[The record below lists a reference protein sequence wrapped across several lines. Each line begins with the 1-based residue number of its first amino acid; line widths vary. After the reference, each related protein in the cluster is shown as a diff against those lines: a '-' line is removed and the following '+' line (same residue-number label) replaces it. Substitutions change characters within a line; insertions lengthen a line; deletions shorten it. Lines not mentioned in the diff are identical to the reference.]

1 MQNNRVLLAFILL
14 IAIVLPTISFA
25 GSLNSTSSNSLSIT
39 SSISSNSLSSMT
51 SNSLNQTVI
60 GTTFKDVMKPISG
73 YITYFVLLIFVIV
86 WVYGLL
92 EIYGEM
98 NIEPEK
104 KLKAMLEYTI
114 GASSILLIA
123 GVLYAYVNYF
133 PQIIASTAPNL
144 INIHSVIPVALIW
157 FDLFIA
163 VIISIFG
170 FILAMRELINFIR
183 TFQPTLRDDAKEFER
198 NNSLTR
204 FFVLLVFAFLSPL
217 IVGVLFVLVT
227 QVFFSVSAGISSAL
241 SSVSVNTTQYNIVSA
256 TVYSSNLPSCG
267 ANIFSG
273 NFWTCLSS
281 SMIFYEFSHAYTV
294 GFEAAIINTAI
305 HLMLNPFGSNVTF
318 DVIYEIIILLL
329 YVYGFIKIDWFS
341 LQYISSLKTGEKEAT
356 SFEKL
361 KRAYIQYIGFII
373 SPILF
378 VISIIIL
385 NSFIA
390 MLISAMTS
398 SSMYLIP
405 PLLNINGVA
414 TASNLL
420 IDIAGF
426 IMIIFA
432 ILLILVVIIFLLLRL
447 IGGIIF
453 AIGIFLYLS
462 DDYKHRAFGKNLLII
477 FMIIYLIPLILLLIY
492 SFWFG
497 FLSSS
502 VSSALGSSHLSTVQ
516 ATIGSYTATP
526 VNGNSA
532 EINIQPGNVNV
543 VCNNGTSIY
552 SALSNS
558 NMNNS
563 DAHGVLLA
571 GCANFVGYWGNGY
584 IIMAFVSLLLLI
596 ALIYGFGAISGAI
609 GGITGIGGGE
619 GAIST
624 FSGLNGKPLL
634 QKMSKIASNMQKNR
648 SRYLKSVA
656 KKGGIGNV
664 AGSAFLTRSKGLV
677 GSAVKVAGGTEN
689 LAYGLVTAPIAGTAL
704 GNALDRTRQAT
715 KNVIAS
721 AMANPEEYSYGKAN
735 DVINEYAKKIKKEGE
750 SEKDAKIRAK
760 KELQENYGFT
770 FDDKS
775 KTFRVSNKNLT
786 SFEDKTGIHL
796 KTSISTFK
804 ELEGYNEAKK
814 EYNKVEK
821 EYEKV
826 EKAYKDG
833 KASKSKLKKA
843 KQKRD
848 EAKKKLD
855 DISVNGGYKDS
866 ESYEDMKN
874 LNDAYTDYQEAINS
888 DDNKKKSKAKENLK
902 NVVRTYEQK
911 YGAKLNGGKLVK
923 MMESSEG
930 SMDVRNIMATALSLQ
945 DPEMSAKFISG
956 AVNGDKIIIAKERL
970 LTIGNG
976 IEKAFKAEFI
986 NPATSE
992 ARERFHSIK
1001 EILGKMKN
1009 YNLISGV
1016 GLVNEYNSEIKDI
1029 DSKINKV
1036 MHDYDNDLETLKS
1049 NNPNISQEDKDKAQK
1064 ELSSLQTNLEVL
1076 MHKKQQ
1082 LERSRKYVESPEM
1095 LILSALNKKAI
1106 DDLKLS
1112 EAKEGRIIS
1121 TRDAIHKLLESGT
1134 ISSPLQVLDNLVKV
1148 SSGDELARINLTKAM
1163 LDNELR
1169 IKKKS
1174 AIETEKEINKI
1185 KWALKNE
1192 NLTES
1197 QRLQYKK
1204 MEEEVTYKYNM
1215 LNSETK
1221 RIELDAGEINNL
1233 MKSLKVIKKPV
1244 ISTTKYTIEKELG
1257 NYLNSEIS
1265 EKSEL
1270 SKTNKKKKLLIDE
1283 RNKLDALNNFAEDVK
1298 ENIESENFE
1307 LVNNSINDETLSL
1320 INDIFKDDADA
1331 KVINRINDMKVA
1343 MNSGKNA
1350 INVLDV
1356 LEKEESDKILGV
1368 TKESLIKSLSAYK
1381 TTIEA
1386 KKNPEAI
1393 KKYDEFVKFV
1403 ADKISIENLKNTSI
1417 ENLSNE
1423 IKKEFENTGLDKT
1436 INPVQISDAIINSL
1450 GDNAITNEIYES
1462 FKDNI
1467 EGMSEKIK
1475 NHSQARKEI
1484 IEKSIK
1490 EISEKEEPLL
1500 KKDIS
1505 NIIYGPKTKKI
1516 YVNSNEAI
1524 TDREIAE
1531 RVVKSIVENRAKNYN
1546 LQKSTMSIL
1555 SSFDESIDEI
1565 SDEKEKEKAIEFVYK
1580 EIVPELKKMT
1590 YNSFA
1595 KVVSTGISNYEDA
1608 RENGRINTGFFNEQ
1622 EIRRISDLQSQVE
1635 IAQMSTFKEE
1645 FLKTYTGYKNSVSG
1659 KVHQKHHSPG
1669 IRIMSERIRSLK
1681 GNEEN
1686 DEESKNNEHGS
1697 IKNKIGE
1704 QEERDNFEVRGE
1716 HWGVFNSGRRQHDDD
1731 NDDNEDEDK

>member
-1 MQNNRVLLAFILL
+1 
-14 IAIVLPTISFA
+14 
-25 GSLNSTSSNSLSIT
+25 
-39 SSISSNSLSSMT
+39 
-51 SNSLNQTVI
+51 
-60 GTTFKDVMKPISG
+60 
-73 YITYFVLLIFVIV
+73 
-86 WVYGLL
+86 
-92 EIYGEM
+92 
-98 NIEPEK
+98 
-104 KLKAMLEYTI
+104 
-114 GASSILLIA
+114 
-123 GVLYAYVNYF
+123 
-133 PQIIASTAPNL
+133 
-144 INIHSVIPVALIW
+144 
-157 FDLFIA
+157 
-163 VIISIFG
+163 
-170 FILAMRELINFIR
+170 
-183 TFQPTLRDDAKEFER
+183 
-198 NNSLTR
+198 
-204 FFVLLVFAFLSPL
+204 VLLVFAFLSPL

-241 SSVSVNTTQYNIVSA
+241 SSVSVNASQYNIVSA

-267 ANIFSG
+267 ANMFSG
-273 NFWTCLSS
+273 NFWTCLGS
-281 SMIFYEFSHAYTV
+281 SMMFYVFSHAYTV

-305 HLMLNPFGSNVTF
+305 HLMLSPFGINATF
-318 DVIYEIIILLL
+318 EIVYEIIILFL

-341 LQYISSLKTGEKEAT
+341 LQYISALKTGEKEAT

-361 KRAYIQYIGFII
+361 KRTYIQYIGFII
-373 SPILF
+373 SPILL
-378 VISIIIL
+378 VVAIILL
-385 NSFIA
+385 NSFLA
-390 MLISAMTS
+390 TLISAMTS

-426 IMIIFA
+426 FMIIFA
-432 ILLILVVIIFLLLRL
+432 IILILVVILFVLLRF

-453 AIGIFLYLS
+453 AVGIFLYLS
-462 DDYKHRAFGKNLLII
+462 EDYKHRAFGKNLLIG
-477 FMIIYLIPLILLLIY
+477 FMLLYLIPLILLLIY

-497 FLSSS
+497 FLSSAI
-502 VSSALGSSHLSTVQ
+502 SSALGSSHIATVQ

-526 VNGNSA
+526 VHGNSA

-558 NMNNS
+558 KLNNS

-609 GGITGIGGGE
+609 GGLTGAGGGE
-619 GAIST
+619 GAISM
-624 FSGLNGKPLL
+624 FNGLSGKPLL

-704 GNALDRTRQAT
+704 GNALDRTRQVT

-721 AMANPEEYSYGKAN
+721 AMAKPEDYSYGKAD

-760 KELQENYGFT
+760 KELQENYGFI

-786 SFEDKTGIHL
+786 SLEDKTGIHL
-796 KTSISTFK
+796 KTSISSFK

-833 KASKSKLKKA
+833 KASKSRLKKA

-855 DISVNGGYKDS
+855 DISVKGGYKDS
-866 ESYEDMKN
+866 DSYEDMKN

-902 NVVRTYEQK
+902 NAVKTYEKK

-930 SMDVRNIMATALSLQ
+930 RMDVRNIMATALSLQ
-945 DPEMSAKFISG
+945 DTEMSAKFISG
-956 AVNGDKIIIAKERL
+956 AVNGDKVIIAKERL
-970 LTIGNG
+970 LTTGNG
-976 IEKAFKAEFI
+976 IAKAFKTEFI

-992 ARERFHSIK
+992 ARERFHSVK
-1001 EILGKMKN
+1001 DILGKMKN

-1029 DSKINKV
+1029 DSKINKAI
-1036 MHDYDNDLETLKS
+1036 HDYDNDLEILKS
-1049 NNPNISQEDKDKAQK
+1049 NNPNISQKDKDKAQK

-1076 MHKKQQ
+1076 THKKQQ

-1121 TRDAIHKLLESGT
+1121 TRDAIHKLLESGS
-1134 ISSPLQVLDNLVKV
+1134 ISSPFQVLDNLSKLA
-1148 SSGDELARINLTKAM
+1148 SGDELGRINLTKAM

-1169 IKKKS
+1169 IKKK
-1174 AIETEKEINKI
+1174 AVIETEKEINKI

-1197 QRLQYKK
+1197 QKLQYKK
-1204 MEEEVTYKYNM
+1204 MEEDLTYKYSM
-1215 LNSETK
+1215 LNTEVK
-1221 RIELDAGEINNL
+1221 RITLDSGEMNTIV
-1233 MKSLKVIKKPV
+1233 KSLKVIRKP
-1244 ISTTKYTIEKELG
+1244 IIASTEYTIEKDLG
-1257 NYLNSEIS
+1257 NYINSKIIENSELP
-1265 EKSEL
+1265 EL
-1270 SKTNKKKKLLIDE
+1270 SKEKKPKLEEQEQLNELNKIANILNKKNIKDGNFDLIDSVVTPKSLNLIEDYLYGDSDVQIVRGLTAIKNAVNNGEDAINSIDKIGPDQVEKLL
-1283 RNKLDALNNFAEDVK
+1283 
-1298 ENIESENFE
+1298 
-1307 LVNNSINDETLSL
+1307 NSLKGRLFNSL
-1320 INDIFKDDADA
+1320 EEYKKDIYD
-1331 KVINRINDMKVA
+1331 
-1343 MNSGKNA
+1343 
-1350 INVLDV
+1350 
-1356 LEKEESDKILGV
+1356 
-1368 TKESLIKSLSAYK
+1368 KESLKKYNEFIKSV
-1381 TTIEA
+1381 
-1386 KKNPEAI
+1386 N
-1393 KKYDEFVKFV
+1393 
-1403 ADKISIENLKNTSI
+1403 DKITPEKLENTSLV
-1417 ENLSNE
+1417 NLASE
-1423 IKKEFENTGLDKT
+1423 IQKEFENTGLDKF
-1436 INPVQISDAIINSL
+1436 VVSSQISDRIMNELGNDAVTKKMYEVY
-1450 GDNAITNEIYES
+1450 GDNYDSLSKKLKNIY
-1462 FKDNI
+1462 
-1467 EGMSEKIK
+1467 
-1475 NHSQARKEI
+1475 
-1484 IEKSIK
+1484 IEKANEVANDIA

-1500 KKDIS
+1500 KKDIC
-1505 NIIYGPKTKKI
+1505 NIIYGPETKSIYTTNQAIRDRELFGELVKKI
-1516 YVNSNEAI
+1516 LEN
-1524 TDREIAE
+1524 
-1531 RVVKSIVENRAKNYN
+1531 KSKNYN
-1546 LQKSTMSIL
+1546 FQESTISVL
-1555 SSFDESIDEI
+1555 SSLDNSIDEI
-1565 SDEKEKEKAIEFVYK
+1565 TDKKEKEKAINFVYN
-1580 EIVPELKKMT
+1580 EILPELKNTK
-1590 YNSFA
+1590 YNLFT
-1595 KVVSTGISNYEDA
+1595 KVVSNETDNYKDA
-1608 RENGRINTGFFNEQ
+1608 QEHGDVDTTFFNRL
-1622 EIRRISDLQSQVE
+1622 EISRLNDLQTQVE
-1635 IAQMSTFKEE
+1635 TTKLAIFKDEFRKAYTTPKNHASGNIQRKRSSHGIKSMHVIEFEKAQDKEIDQKEFDTFE
-1645 FLKTYTGYKNSVSG
+1645 
-1659 KVHQKHHSPG
+1659 SP
-1669 IRIMSERIRSLK
+1669 
-1681 GNEEN
+1681 
-1686 DEESKNNEHGS
+1686 
-1697 IKNKIGE
+1697 
-1704 QEERDNFEVRGE
+1704 GE
-1716 HWGVFNSGRRQHDDD
+1716 HWGVFNRGRKQYDDD
-1731 NDDNEDEDK
+1731 NDDNEDEDSDEV